1 MPALMIRG
9 FQQTECFSVFL
20 GFFAILSFDNCGL
33 KCINMSMK
41 IQFTFLFFDL
51 HSFLFPVFLP
61 FLFPS
66 NIVKTIIVKVIPM
79 AYAFLSFMKGFVNF
93 SNIIGPSFC
102 VCVVYTKG
110 AIGEEVPSSLPP
122 SLPLFSTADLQ
133 EGITC
138 CLFVCFFPPQDKPWL
153 LLLVDIVIN
162 AFQQFVTLFL
172 SINPR
177 IYYRHF

>member
-9 FQQTECFSVFL
+9 FQQTECFSVFW

-102 VCVVYTKG
+102 VCVWSIQKELLG
-110 AIGEEVPSSLPP
+110 KRFLPP
-122 SLPLFSTADLQ
+122 SLLPFHYS
-133 EGITC
+133 
-138 CLFVCFFPPQDKPWL
+138 PQQISRKG
-153 LLLVDIVIN
+153 
-162 AFQQFVTLFL
+162 
-172 SINPR
+172 
-177 IYYRHF
+177 